1 MKKINFLNCNR
12 SSSFRGAGIVLMA
25 MLFLCLSGTSLYAQ
39 NVATIGGTG
48 YATLQAAVDY
58 AYANLTGDQ
67 TILLTD
73 NTAEH
78 VLVLQKSGLNLTIDG
93 QNKTITG
100 QIVVDGVG
108 HLSNTETLTI
118 TNINFVFASDQLTG
132 AWKGADAFVSI
143 PSPKTTGAPWYYGN
157 TGTGDH
163 YNYAH
168 NVTVSNCTMNGAGSS
183 NKIVGVKCPSQGARN
198 ITIDNVTISN
208 AHSLAQFTS
217 VDYITITNCTAT
229 ENMYNG
235 LSVTGGN
242 GPHDVVITGNKITA
256 YNEYGIRVKGAGAK
270 NITIAND
277 TVTALYAIVFGNTT
291 ASTASVSSGIYNGT
305 TECITPG
312 SNTDISITGGT
323 FTCDVTPYCA
333 SGYVAVPNDPSP
345 GYYTVRMPVVAK
357 IGTTTYPTLQAA
369 VDDASTM
376 TGDVTIEMIDNT
388 AEAVVIKKQ
397 SGLNL
402 TIDGKNKTLTG
413 QLIVAGRGL
422 TTEVLTITNFNFA
435 YDASLMETGTGFI
448 SFPDTRGTANRW
460 STNSYNYAHNINVT
474 NCNFDGTGGGATSVA
489 GVAVPSIGGGMSDFT
504 IDHCTAANMHSL
516 AQFTGV
522 DNVTVTNCKAVENM
536 YHGISITTGAG
547 DFIITNDTITVYD
560 DYAIRVKGGG
570 TRNVTLSGDSI
581 NGPNAIV
588 MDNSTTSTVLYITD
602 GHYYGNITPSSSD
615 ATTYSFTGGTFTE
628 PKSEIDGYC
637 APNYIGIADDP
648 SAGYCTVRKDIP
660 ILFMDS
666 TDVVCFGYNNG
677 TDTVRIQGGVAPFQL
692 VLSSSVLTK
701 NDTVNITGRLHI
713 YTDLKPGSYTV
724 TVTHAGGTEVVTGTF
739 TINEPP
745 VLEITAFDVPQ
756 RPCPLMGSGNY
767 DVNVTV
773 QGGNT
778 GAYTYEW
785 GDAAVNV
792 NADATT
798 VVSGND
804 DRDST
809 YTVSVTV
816 KDVKNCSATA
826 TETFTVSA
834 VIADDGTIHSNSKL
848 TIDTIRQGIETGCDT
863 IIRDFGTP
871 TFTTTIP
878 GGYPEDRLI
887 IVNNIP
893 TQYPD
898 SVFTLGENKI
908 IWTATDT
915 CGHSITGEQVIIIYH
930 YPCPD
935 MTDQDGN
942 VYAAVRLGCDCWTA
956 ENLKTTT
963 DNHGNTIEN
972 LMAYQSSTHPDA
984 NANAAIYGYLY
995 DWNTALDAASG
1006 VTVDANGNVQG
1017 ICPTGWHMPN
1027 QEDFMRAAGSSSNT
1041 TMSDLRFNNYWLDGG
1056 GNNSTG
1062 FALLPGGFYN
1072 DNSSR
1077 YENLLGEAYLWG
1089 VNTASPNQPKVF
1101 WADCHCYM
1109 WQVDDSTPNRGCSIR
1124 CVRD

>member
-1 MKKINFLNCNR
+1 MKNTRLFNNIKGGLIQKT
-12 SSSFRGAGIVLMA
+12 VM
-25 MLFLCLSGTSLYAQ
+25 MLVVMLCTCLSITKLNAQ

-48 YATLQAAVDY
+48 YATLQAAVT
-58 AYANLTGDQ
+58 AAQSMTGDITITLENNTSEQVSFRQQ
-67 TILLTD
+67 T
-73 NTAEH
+73 
-78 VLVLQKSGLNLTIDG
+78 GLNLTIDG
-93 QNKTITG
+93 NGKTLSG
-100 QIVVDGVG
+100 QIIIHGDSRYTGTDV
-108 HLSNTETLTI
+108 LNI
-118 TNINFVFASDQLTG
+118 TNMNFEYESSYSSPAG
-132 AWKGADAFVSI
+132 FVCVNGS
-143 PSPKTTGAPWYYGN
+143 N
-157 TGTGDH
+157 
-163 YNYAH
+163 NNAH
-168 NVTVSNCTMNGAGSS
+168 NVTVSYCTFDGGGPDNGMAAYRGPNGA
-183 NKIVGVKCPSQGARN
+183 PAF
-198 ITIDNVTISN
+198 NVVLDHLVAKN
-208 AHSLAQFTS
+208 AHSLAQFNGT
-217 VDYITITNCTAT
+217 T
-229 ENMYNG
+229 G
-235 LSVTGGN
+235 LSVTNCKAVDNVKNGINISGGS
-242 GPHDVVITGNKITA
+242 GTF
-256 YNEYGIRVKGAGAK
+256 
-270 NITIAND
+270 TIEND
-277 TVTALYAIVFGNTT
+277 TLTCNSGGEYAFRYQNQSNATT
-291 ASTASVSSGIYNGT
+291 ANLSGNVFIGPKAIITKANSNTAVALNISSGWYEGALSSEGT
-305 TECITPG
+305 D
-312 SNTDISITGGT
+312 NTVYSITGGT
-323 FTCDVTPYCA
+323 FSESKATVDGYCA
-333 SGYVAVPNDPSP
+333 LGYSAVANDPST
-345 GYYTVRMPVVAK
+345 GYCTVRIPVVAK
-357 IGTTTYPTLQAA
+357 IGTTEHPTLQAA
-369 VDDASTM
+369 VDAASAM
-376 TGDVTIEMIDNT
+376 TGDVTIELVDNT

-413 QLIVAGRGL
+413 QIIVAGRGL
-422 TTEVLTITNFNFA
+422 TTEVLTITNLNFA

-460 STNSYNYAHNINVT
+460 STSSYNYAHNINVT
-474 NCNFDGTGGGATSVA
+474 YCNFDGTGGGATSVA

-516 AQFTGV
+516 AQLIGV
-522 DNVTVTNCKAVENM
+522 DNVTITNCKAVENM

-547 DFIITNDTITVYD
+547 DFIITNDTIIVYD

-570 TRNVTLSGDSI
+570 TRNVTLSGDSV

-637 APNYIGIADDP
+637 APSYIGIADDP
-648 SAGYCTVRKDIP
+648 SAGYCTVRKDRP
-660 ILFMDS
+660 FLFMDS
-666 TDVVCFGYNNG
+666 TDVVCFGENNG
-677 TDTVRIQGGVAPFQL
+677 TDTVRIQGGTPPFQL

-701 NDTVNITGRLHI
+701 NDTVNLTGRIHI

-724 TVTHAGGTEVVTGTF
+724 TVTQAGGTDEVTGMF

-745 VLEITAFDVPQ
+745 LLEITAFDVPQ

-767 DVNVTV
+767 DVSVTAV
-773 QGGNT
+773 GGNT
-778 GAYTYEW
+778 GAYTYTW
-785 GDAAVNV
+785 GDAAVDV

-816 KDVKNCSATA
+816 TDVKNCSATA

-834 VIADDGTIHSNSKL
+834 VIANDGTVHSNSTL

-871 TFTTTIP
+871 VFSTTIA
-878 GGYPEDRLI
+878 GGYPEDRLV

-898 SVFTLGENKI
+898 SVFAVGESKI

-942 VYAAVRLGCDCWTA
+942 VYTAVRIGCDCWTT

-963 DNHGNTIEN
+963 DNHGSTIDN
-972 LMAYQSSTHPDA
+972 LMSYQSPMHPDA
-984 NANAAIYGYLY
+984 AANAAIYGYLY

-1017 ICPTGWHMPN
+1017 ICPTGWHLPN
-1027 QEDFMRAAGSSSNT
+1027 QDNYMSIAGANT
-1041 TMSDLRFNNYWLDGG
+1041 TTDMKDLRYNNYWLDGG

-1072 DNSSR
+1072 DNTGR
-1077 YENLLGEAYLWG
+1077 YEDLLGAAYLWS
-1089 VNTASPNQPKVF
+1089 VNSVNVNEPKVF

-1109 WQVDDSTPNRGCSIR
+1109 WHVNDATINSGCSIR
-1124 CVRD
+1124 CIKD

>member
-1 MKKINFLNCNR
+1 MKNTRLFNNIKGGLIHKT
-12 SSSFRGAGIVLMA
+12 VM
-25 MLFLCLSGTSLYAQ
+25 MLVVMLCTCLSITKLNAQ

-108 HLSNTETLTI
+108 HRSNTETLTI
-118 TNINFVFASDQLTG
+118 TNINFVLASDQLTG
-132 AWKGADAFVSI
+132 AWKNAEAFVCM
-143 PSPKTTGAPWYYGN
+143 PNPKDSGEPWYNGN
-157 TGTGDH
+157 TGTVDH

-168 NVTVSNCTMNGAGSS
+168 HVTVSNCTMNATGAETSFAGIRSAS
-183 NKIVGVKCPSQGARN
+183 KTGPIY

-208 AHSLAQFTS
+208 AHSLVQLNAAEY
-217 VDYITITNCTAT
+217 VTIQNCTAID
-229 ENMYNG
+229 NMYNG
-235 LSVTGGN
+235 INVNDGG
-242 GPHDVVITGNKITA
+242 HDVVITGNKITV
-256 YNEYGIRVKGAGAK
+256 YHGYGIRVQRAGSK
-270 NITIAND
+270 DIVIAND
-277 TVTALYAIVFGNTT
+277 TVTAPEAIVFGNTA

-345 GYYTVRMPVVAK
+345 GYYTVRIPVVAK
-357 IGTTTYPTLQAA
+357 IGTTEYPTLQAA
-369 VDDASTM
+369 VDAASAM
-376 TGDVTIEMIDNT
+376 TGDVTIELVDNT

-413 QLIVAGRGL
+413 QIIVAGRGL
-422 TTEVLTITNFNFA
+422 TTEVLTITNLNFA
-435 YDASLMETGTGFI
+435 YDVSLMETGTGFI

-460 STNSYNYAHNINVT
+460 STSSYNYAHNINVT
-474 NCNFDGTGGGATSVA
+474 YCNFDGTGGGATSVA
-489 GVAVPSIGGGMSDFT
+489 GVAVPSIGGGLSDFT

-547 DFIITNDTITVYD
+547 DFIITNDTITVNN

-570 TRNVTLSGDSI
+570 TRNVTLSGDSV

-637 APNYIGIADDP
+637 APSYIGIADDP
-648 SAGYCTVRKDIP
+648 SAGYCTVRKDRP
-660 ILFMDS
+660 FLFMDS
-666 TDVVCFGYNNG
+666 TDVVCFGENNG
-677 TDTVRIQGGVAPFQL
+677 TDTVRIQGGTPPFQL

-701 NDTVNITGRLHI
+701 NDTVNLTGRIHI

-724 TVTHAGGTEVVTGTF
+724 TVTQAGGTDEVTGTF

-745 VLEITAFDVPQ
+745 LLEITAFDVPQ

-767 DVNVTV
+767 DVSVTAV
-773 QGGNT
+773 GGNT
-778 GAYTYEW
+778 GAYTYTW
-785 GDAAVNV
+785 GDAAVDV

-816 KDVKNCSATA
+816 TDVKNCSATA

-834 VIADDGTIHSNSKL
+834 VIANDGTVHSNSTL

-871 TFTTTIP
+871 VFSTTIA
-878 GGYPEDRLI
+878 GGYPEDRLV

-898 SVFTLGENKI
+898 SVFAVGESKI

-942 VYAAVRLGCDCWTA
+942 VYTAVRIGCDCWTT

-963 DNHGNTIEN
+963 DNHGSTIDN
-972 LMAYQSSTHPDA
+972 LMSYQSPMHPDA
-984 NANAAIYGYLY
+984 AANAAIYGYLY

-1017 ICPTGWHMPN
+1017 ICPTGWHLPN
-1027 QEDFMRAAGSSSNT
+1027 QDNYMSIAGANT
-1041 TMSDLRFNNYWLDGG
+1041 TTDMKDLRYNNYWLDGG

-1072 DNSSR
+1072 DNTGR
-1077 YENLLGEAYLWG
+1077 YEDLLGAAYLWS
-1089 VNTASPNQPKVF
+1089 VNSVNVNEPKVF

-1109 WQVDDSTPNRGCSIR
+1109 WHVNDATINSGCSIR
-1124 CVRD
+1124 CIKD